1 MKKIVVILLMT
12 LAIVLG
18 VSAQEQSAPKRMT
31 ELQQDSTIAAVVDSA
46 MNAIDSIAGAEGL
59 MVRKHKEPK
68 ERRDWS
74 TWRPDTKKAMWLAI
88 VLPGAGQIYNR
99 KYWKIPIVYGG
110 FVGCIYAWRWNGQ
123 MYKDYQQAYMDL
135 VDDDPNTKSY
145 EQFLHMGQQ
154 ITDANKATWE
164 RLFKGRKDRYRRWRD
179 LSVFCVLGVY
189 ALSIIDAYVDAS
201 LSAFDISDD
210 LSMKVAPAYINTRGK
225 ALSASTA
232 GPLGSGGLGV
242 RCQLNF

>member
-1 MKKIVVILLMT
+1 MRQWLWCITACLVVSLTAHAQSTETDTLVSQRPAAPIL
-12 LAIVLG
+12 I
-18 VSAQEQSAPKRMT
+18 P
-31 ELQQDSTIAAVVDSA
+31 
-46 MNAIDSIAGAEGL
+46 AEGDITPTL
-59 MVRKHKEPK
+59 LVSKKEAQAVTSLPK
-68 ERRDWS
+68 PKFTPKPQR
-74 TWRPDTKKAMWLAI
+74 ALWLALL
-88 VLPGAGQIYNR
+88 LPGAGQIYNR

-123 MYKDYQQAYMDL
+123 MYKDYQQAYQDL

-145 EQFLHMGQQ
+145 EQFLHLGQQ
-154 ITDANKATWE
+154 ISDANKATWE
-164 RLFKGRKDRYRRWRD
+164 KLFKGRKDRYRRWRD

-210 LSMKVAPAYINTRGK
+210 LSMKVTPAYINSRGGMMT
-225 ALSASTA
+225 ASSASSLA
-232 GPLGSGGLGV
+232 NGGLGV

>member
-1 MKKIVVILLMT
+1 MT
-12 LAIVLG
+12 VASVLG
-18 VSAQEQSAPKRMT
+18 VSAQEQAAPKRQL
-31 ELQQDSTIAAVVDSA
+31 ELQQDSTIAAIVDSA
-46 MNAIDSIAGAEGL
+46 LNTIDSIAGAG
-59 MVRKHKEPK
+59 MVVTKKHKEH
-68 ERRDWS
+68 RDWS

-88 VLPGAGQIYNR
+88 VVPGAGQIYNR

-123 MYKDYQQAYMDL
+123 MYKDYQQAYQDL

-145 EQFLHMGQQ
+145 EQFLHMGQK
-154 ITDANKATWE
+154 ITDANKGTWE
-164 RLFKGRKDRYRRWRD
+164 KVFKGRKDRYRRWRD

-210 LSMKVAPAYINTRGK
+210 LSMKVTPAYLNSRGGMMT
-225 ALSASTA
+225 ASGA
-232 GPLGSGGLGV
+232 SSFANGGLGV

>member
-1 MKKIVVILLMT
+1 MT
-12 LAIVLG
+12 VAIVLG
-18 VSAQEQSAPKRMT
+18 VSAQDRTAPKRQL
-31 ELQQDSTIAAVVDSA
+31 ELQQDSTIEAVVDSA
-46 MNAIDSIAGAEGL
+46 INTIDSIAGVS
-59 MVRKHKEPK
+59 MVTTKKHKEH
-68 ERRDWS
+68 RDWS

-88 VLPGAGQIYNR
+88 VVPGAGQIYNR

-123 MYKDYQQAYMDL
+123 MYKDYQQAYQDL

-154 ITDANKATWE
+154 ITEGNKATFE
-164 RLFKGRKDRYRRWRD
+164 KLFKGRKDRYRRWRD

-210 LSMKVAPAYINTRGK
+210 LSMKVSPAYLNSRGGMMT
-225 ALSASTA
+225 ASNA
-232 GPLGSGGLGV
+232 SSFANGGLGV